1 VSIRPRS
8 LKAVQTARTRLRDL
22 ASAGLSQAQA
32 EAGAAHAA
40 AASATAELD
49 RALDACEQRMRA
61 ASITGLIRISADVE
75 THRAEARHAEVASAQ
90 ASTAVREASEA
101 LARRERELRTVD
113 RAIELALDVTEELR
127 AADEQRQSDDLSGR
141 RRSS

>member
-1 VSIRPRS
+1 
-8 LKAVQTARTRLRDL
+8 
-22 ASAGLSQAQA
+22 
-32 EAGAAHAA
+32 
-40 AASATAELD
+40 
-49 RALDACEQRMRA
+49 M
-61 ASITGLIRISADVE
+61 
-75 THRAEARHAEVASAQ
+75 
-90 ASTAVREASEA
+90 REASEA